1 MNWGKT
7 NIMQDFLSQYRRG
20 EITKEQFL
28 KNKRFVLES
37 EKKELSVE
45 LNQKNSYLAS
55 LEQQIAEID
64 EELKGLEQEA
74 GTVAG

>member
-1 MNWGKT
+1 MNWKRR
-7 NIMQDFLSQYRRG
+7 NIMQDYLVEYRRG
-20 EITKEQFL
+20 NVTKEQFL
-28 KNKRFVLES
+28 TNKKYMLEL

-74 GTVAG
+74 GTAAG

>member
-1 MNWGKT
+1 
-7 NIMQDFLSQYRRG
+7 MQDFLSQYRRG

-45 LNQKNSYLAS
+45 LNQKNSYFAS

-64 EELKGLEQEA
+64 EELKGIEQEA